1 MSRIDYDDAYANAAY
16 IPEADGFIEEWQNDA
31 HAFRTDLI
39 SKKRADI
46 DVVYGPSKRQ
56 VFDVFHP
63 VGEAKGTLV
72 FVHGGYWRRFDK
84 SYWSHFATG
93 ALERGWRVVMPS
105 YDLCPRVSIAEITQ
119 EIRVCVERIAE
130 QFDGPLALA
139 GHSAGGHLVARL
151 GVPAMLPASVIDR
164 ITHIVPISAVA
175 DLRTLV
181 FTSMNDDFRLTDET
195 AAAES
200 PALMPKPQCPV
211 TVWVGGDERPV
222 FLEQSMVLAEN
233 WGAKMIVRQGEHHFD
248 VIDGLKDP
256 NSILVR
262 LLTADV

>member
-16 IPEADGFIEEWQNDA
+16 IPNADDFIARWQSEASVF
-31 HAFRTDLI
+31 
-39 SKKRADI
+39 RADLMKQERAEI
-46 DVVYGPSKRQ
+46 DISYGPSKRQ
-56 VFDVFHP
+56 AFDVFHP
-63 VGEAKGTLV
+63 AGAAQGTLV

-84 SYWSHFATG
+84 SYWSHFSYG
-93 ALERGWRVVMPS
+93 AIMQGWRVVMPS

-119 EIRVCVERIAE
+119 QMCRCVTQIADTY
-130 QFDGPLALA
+130 DGPIALT

-151 GVPAMLPASVIDR
+151 GVPDMLSDDLDSR

-181 FTSMNDDFRLTDET
+181 FTEMNNDFRLTDESAT
-195 AAAES
+195 AES
-200 PALMPKPQCPV
+200 PGLMPKPCCPV

-233 WGAKMIVRQGEHHFD
+233 WGSKLIVRQGEHHFN
-248 VIDGLKDP
+248 VIDALKDP
-256 NSILVR
+256 SSILVR
-262 LLTADV
+262 LLTSNI

>member
-16 IPEADGFIEEWQNDA
+16 IPNADDFITRWQSEAS
-31 HAFRTDLI
+31 AFRSDMLEQG
-39 SKKRADI
+39 RAELEI
-46 DVVYGPSKRQ
+46 AYGQSKRQ
-56 VFDVFHP
+56 TYDVFHP
-63 VGEAKGTLV
+63 EGYAKGTLV

-84 SYWSHFATG
+84 SYWSHFSHG
-93 ALERGWRVVMPS
+93 ALTKGWRVVMPS
-105 YDLCPRVSIAEITQ
+105 YDLCPRVLIAEITQ
-119 EIRVCVERIAE
+119 QMRSFVTQIAE
-130 QFDGPLALA
+130 KYAGAIALT

-151 GVPAMLPASVIDR
+151 GVPDVLSDDLVSR

-181 FTSMNDDFRLTDET
+181 FTEMNNDFRLTDE
-195 AAAES
+195 AAKAES
-200 PALMPKPQCPV
+200 PALMPKPSCPV

-222 FLEQSMVLAEN
+222 FLEQSMILAEN
-233 WGAKMIVRQGEHHFD
+233 WGVKMIVRQGEHHFD

-262 LLTADV
+262 LLTS